1 MAETRQYGDIAT
13 KLLMEND
20 RVRIWEM
27 RLAPGERSAL
37 HRHQNDY
44 VMIQIAGDKMA
55 ADFEPDS
62 GGPWGGTRAIENL
75 MPIVRELGLAPIF
88 WDVQFTYSYKTF
100 EEGKP
105 PVLDPAMG
113 PRIDKFLAE
122 LVWMAKTMRY
132 GRENIALER
141 P

>member
-1 MAETRQYGDIAT
+1 MVETRQFGDIAT

-37 HRHQNDY
+37 HRHENDY

-62 GGPWGGTRAIENL
+62 GGPWGGLGRVEGDIVPGNFIWADRGGIETAVNIGDQ
-75 MPIVRELGLAPIF
+75 PFYEIV
-88 WDVQFTYSYKTF
+88 V
-100 EEGKP
+100 
-105 PVLDPAMG
+105 VLKD
-113 PRIDKFLAE
+113 
-122 LVWMAKTMRY
+122 
-132 GRENIALER
+132 
-141 P
+141 